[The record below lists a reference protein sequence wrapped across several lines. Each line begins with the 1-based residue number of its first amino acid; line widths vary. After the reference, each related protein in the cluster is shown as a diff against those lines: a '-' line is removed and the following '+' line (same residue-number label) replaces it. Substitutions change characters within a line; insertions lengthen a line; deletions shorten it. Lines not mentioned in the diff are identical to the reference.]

1 MRFPGAKRTGKK
13 KKGEKETEL
22 QQHNRRTTRH
32 NERLM
37 KHGPTK
43 KEAERQKGYDAYE
56 KKHKSKYGNRSVWDW
71 FI

>member
-43 KEAERQKGYDAYE
+43 RRYERQKVTMLTR
-56 KKHKSKYGNRSVWDW
+56 KSTKVEEIR
-71 FI
+71 